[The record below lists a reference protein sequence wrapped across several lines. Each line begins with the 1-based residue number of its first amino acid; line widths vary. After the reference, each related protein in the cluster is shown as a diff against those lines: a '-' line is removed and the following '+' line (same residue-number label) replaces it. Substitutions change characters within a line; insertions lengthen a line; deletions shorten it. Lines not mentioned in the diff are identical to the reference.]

1 MKIRLDYVSNSSSS
15 SFMIV
20 GTAKETEDVKEIFK
34 NSSFFEQYKQDHD
47 NSDLDA
53 DEEEYE
59 DSDYSEED
67 EDECEKEEREW
78 EELDEAFWT
87 YIDDWL
93 EEYGLSYYQG
103 LEEYGEDSVCIGMN
117 YDDMKNDETKAQF
130 EQRISDALE
139 KLFGEPQMVECMI
152 DGGRVG

>member
-20 GTAKETEDVKEIFK
+20 GTAKETEEVKELFK

-47 NSDLDA
+47 NSDFDA
-53 DEEEYE
+53 DEEEYKGSE
-59 DSDYSEED
+59 YSEED
-67 EDECEKEEREW
+67 EYEKEDREW
-78 EELDEAFWT
+78 EELDDAFWN

-103 LEEYGEDSVCIGMN
+103 LEEYGEESVCIGMK

-152 DGGRVG
+152 DGGRVC